1 MTLLILP
8 PNFKVHKNSCL
19 LFPRTSSQ
27 DNVNTRPPNSAK
39 IQPVPPNAGSTGL
52 PAICRAC
59 VAQGGKPEGV
69 SEGSRCGDLEG
80 LSLAARH
87 CETFQPSRRTR
98 TSAREPCLLRFHPG
112 STSGTARKQLGPSR
126 RCHPLLCTW
135 ATGLQLENHSL
146 QQEAWGPEA
155 RMWLLRGHN
164 SQQLPFLANPLP

>member
-1 MTLLILP
+1 MTLLVLP

-39 IQPVPPNAGSTGL
+39 IQPGPPNAGSTVL

-69 SEGSRCGDLEG
+69 AEGSRCGDLEG

-87 CETFQPSRRTR
+87 CERFQPARRTR

-112 STSGTARKQLGPSR
+112 STSGTARRQPGARQALSPTSVYLGHRP
-126 RCHPLLCTW
+126 P
-135 ATGLQLENHSL
+135 
-146 QQEAWGPEA
+146 A
-155 RMWLLRGHN
+155 RK
-164 SQQLPFLANPLP
+164 PLPTTRGMGI